1 MKNTNITPVKS
12 MGMAITFQ
20 SSNKNAYPIIYS
32 DDEWAIA
39 KDGTKLKE
47 ILGHAGTYTQ
57 EEINEK
63 FSEKASSAAT
73 SLSGITNNVGQLRND
88 LNILSG
94 DTKALSGATVSIGKG
109 LSTLSGDT
117 KSLSGATTS
126 IENNLSTLSG
136 DTKTL
141 SGATTSIGSNLS
153 DLSGATEIIDSWMK
167 NDTIGNDEIDAL
179 FDTNA

>member
-1 MKNTNITPVKS
+1 MKSTNITPVKS

-39 KDGTKLKE
+39 RNGTKLKE
-47 ILGHAGTYTQ
+47 ILGQAGTYTQ

-63 FSEKASSAAT
+63 FSEKATSAAT
-73 SLSGITNNVGQLRND
+73 SLSGITNSVGQLRND
-88 LNILSG
+88 LN
-94 DTKALSGATVSIGKG
+94 
-109 LSTLSGDT
+109 TLSGDT
-117 KSLSGATTS
+117 QS
-126 IENNLSTLSG
+126 
-136 DTKTL
+136 L

-153 DLSGATEIIDSWMK
+153 DLSGATKAIDSWMK

>member
-1 MKNTNITPVKS
+1 MKSTNVTPVKS

-39 KDGTKLKE
+39 RDGTKLKE
-47 ILGHAGTYTQ
+47 ILGQAGTYTQ

-63 FSEKASSAAT
+63 FSEKATSAAT
-73 SLSGITNNVGQLRND
+73 SLSGITNSVGQLRND
-88 LNILSG
+88 LNTLSG
-94 DTKALSGATVSIGKG
+94 DTRTLSGATVLIGKG

-117 KSLSGATTS
+117 
-126 IENNLSTLSG
+126 I
-136 DTKTL
+136 
-141 SGATTSIGSNLS
+141 SIGSNLF
-153 DLSGATEIIDSWMK
+153 DLSGATKAIDSWMK